1 MKKRISSIFGGLLL
15 FLAGAAL
22 LADQM
27 GWINFSLFSTNTWVY
42 IFGGLSLI
50 FFLIYFISGLREWG
64 WLFPALICGAI
75 GLTIWM
81 ADRGLSGSFLGTPI
95 LLSIAIPFFVGFAF
109 NRKAWGLLIPAWVMT
124 VLAFITLAADLVE
137 GNLIGA
143 LFLFAVAVPFL
154 VVFLLNRT
162 RWWALIPAW
171 VTFILGI
178 ITLISNHV
186 NGNLIGALFL
196 YAVALP
202 FLVVYLTDRK
212 RRWALIPAAATAVV
226 GTIPLLASVVGGDW
240 MGAAV
245 MLLFSAA
252 FLFVYFRWR
261 EHWWALIPAGVF
273 ASIAL
278 VVILAIFLP
287 KNRPVIES
295 ILNGVMLL
303 GLAVTFGVLW
313 LLRKSR
319 PTAWA
324 IYPAI
329 ALLIAAVL
337 VALTGW
343 NSNLFWAAALLV
355 GGILLVIF
363 SLLRKKAISPQVPPE
378 N

>member
-1 MKKRISSIFGGLLL
+1 MKKNIASISGGVL
-15 FLAGAAL
+15 FILAGLAL
-22 LADQM
+22 LADRM
-27 GWINFSLFSTNTWVY
+27 GWIRFNLISNNTWVY
-42 IFGGLSLI
+42 IFAGLCLVFLLTYILNGLSQ
-50 FFLIYFISGLREWG
+50 WG
-64 WLFPALICGAI
+64 WLFPVLICGAI
-75 GLTIWM
+75 SLTIWM
-81 ADRGLSGSFLGTPI
+81 TDHGMTKSYVGMPI

-109 NRKAWGLLIPAWVMT
+109 NRKAWGLLIPGWVMT
-124 VLAFITLAADLVE
+124 VLAFVTLMADQVN

-154 VVFLLNRT
+154 VVFLLNRA

-171 VTFILGI
+171 VTFILGT
-178 ITLISNHV
+178 ITLLSDHV

-226 GTIPLLASVVGGDW
+226 GTISLLASVVGGDW

-252 FLFVYFRWR
+252 FFFVFFRWQ
-261 EHWWALIPAGVF
+261 EHWWALIPAGIFV
-273 ASIAL
+273 SIAL
-278 VVILAIFLP
+278 VVVLGMLVP
-287 KNRPVIES
+287 KNQPVYEG
-295 ILNGVMLL
+295 ILSGVLLL
-303 GLAVTFGVLW
+303 GIAVTFGVLW
-313 LLRKSR
+313 LLRSSH

-329 ALLIAAVL
+329 GLLIAAL
-337 VALTGW
+337 VAAFTGGT
-343 NSNLFWAAALLV
+343 SDLFWAVALLA
-355 GGILLVIF
+355 GGIVLVVYSF
-363 SLLRKKAISPQVPPE
+363 LKKKPKSPLVPPG

>member
-1 MKKRISSIFGGLLL
+1 MKRNIASVFGGVLLV
-15 FLAGAAL
+15 LAGAAL

-42 IFGGLSLI
+42 IFAGLSLI
-50 FFLIYFISGLREWG
+50 FFLIYFLSGLREWG
-64 WLFPALICGAI
+64 WLFPAFICGAI
-75 GLTIWM
+75 ALTIWM
-81 ADRGLSGSFLGTPI
+81 ADRGLSGSYLGTPI

-109 NRKAWGLLIPAWVMT
+109 HRKAWGLLIPAWVMT
-124 VLAFITLAADLVE
+124 VLAFVTLAADLVE

-143 LFLFAVAVPFL
+143 LFLYAVAVPFL
-154 VVFLLNRT
+154 VVFLLNRA

-171 VTFILGI
+171 VTFILGT
-178 ITLISNHV
+178 ITLLADHV
-186 NGNLIGALFL
+186 DGNLIGALFL

-240 MGAAV
+240 LGAAA
-245 MLLFSAA
+245 MLLFSAP
-252 FLFVYFRWR
+252 FFFVFFRWK

-273 ASIAL
+273 ASITL
-278 VVILAIFLP
+278 VVILGMIVP
-287 KNRPVIES
+287 KNQPVYEGLLSGI
-295 ILNGVMLL
+295 LL
-303 GLAVTFGVLW
+303 GGIGLTFGILW
-313 LLRKSR
+313 LLRRSR

-329 ALLIAAVL
+329 VLLIAAL
-337 VALTGW
+337 VVAFTGGT
-343 NSNLFWAAALLV
+343 SNLFWAIALL
-355 GGILLVIF
+355 GAGIVLVVF
-363 SLLRKKAISPQVPPE
+363 SLLRKKPKSPQVPPE